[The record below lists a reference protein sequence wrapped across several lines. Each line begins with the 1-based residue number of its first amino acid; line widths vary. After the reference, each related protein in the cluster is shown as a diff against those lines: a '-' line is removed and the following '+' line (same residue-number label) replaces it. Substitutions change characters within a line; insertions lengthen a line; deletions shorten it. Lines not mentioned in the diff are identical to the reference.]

1 MPEADIDPFETDMFV
16 DPRDSVVEVTDR
28 TYFHASFSAITAF
41 ETDAGL
47 VLVDTGVEQTS
58 ARMAETLRETTDAP
72 VHTAI
77 YTHGHLDHAYGLEQ
91 YLTEGQDDPRVIAH
105 ENVPDRFARYARTA
119 GHNEAINARQF
130 GGAASETDDLTDES
144 GSRFR
149 EPNYPPT
156 TLYDDAFTIEVGE
169 TTFQL
174 RHAKGETDDHTYVYC
189 PDREVLC
196 SGDFHINVA
205 PNAGNPQKVQRYPWE
220 WADTLREMAGLEPE
234 HLCPGHGRPVVGD
247 PEEVQERLLGSAAY
261 LDEIVDQTLAALND
275 GSPPHVDIVHELD
288 LPDYDEPW
296 LAESYDEAA
305 FIARNVVRYYGGW
318 WSGRPSELKPAPR
331 EELAG
336 EVAALAGDART
347 LADRALALADD
358 DIRVACHL
366 ADYALE
372 AAPDDDAVQEA
383 VVEVYERR
391 ALAEENLM
399 SGNIYSSAAEYA
411 REGRPFR

>member
-16 DPRDSVVEVTDR
+16 DPHDNVVEVTDR

-41 ETDAGL
+41 ETDDGL

-58 ARMAETLRETTDAP
+58 ARMAETLREATDAP

-77 YTHGHLDHAYGLEQ
+77 YTHGHLDHAYGLEH
-91 YLTEGQDDPRVIAH
+91 YLTESQDDPRVIAH

-130 GGAASETDDLTDES
+130 GGAASETDTLTDES

-149 EPNYPPT
+149 EPAYPPT
-156 TLYDDAFTIEVGE
+156 TLYDDALTIEVGD
-169 TTFQL
+169 TTFRL
-174 RHAKGETDDHTYVYC
+174 RHARGETDDHTYVHC
-189 PDREVLC
+189 PERGVLC

-234 HLCPGHGRPVVGD
+234 HLCPGHGRPVVDD
-247 PEEVQERLLGSAAY
+247 PEEVRDRLLQSAAY

-331 EELAG
+331 EELAA
-336 EVAALAGDART
+336 ELAALAGDART
-347 LADRALALADD
+347 LADRALALAEE

-372 AAPDDDAVQEA
+372 AAPDDEAVQEA
-383 VVEVYERR
+383 VVDVYERR
-391 ALAEENLM
+391 ARGEANLM